1 MDLSVIIVS
10 YNVREYLK
18 NCLLSVWR
26 ASSDIDCEVF
36 VVDNNSTDDTCNM
49 VELEYPEVILI
60 RNIVNSGFSAA
71 NNKAITLAKGRF
83 TLLLNPD
90 TIVAEDTFSKCIR
103 FMDNHPGAGAMGV
116 RMVDGEGRYLPESK
130 RALPTIDTAFYKISG
145 LSSVFPKSRTFNKYY
160 LSHIDIYET
169 SVTEVISGAF
179 MLINSEVF
187 SKTGLMDEDFFMYG
201 EDIDL
206 SKRILQAG
214 YQNYYYPEVQI
225 THFKGK
231 STSRENYTDIIHFY
245 RAMRIYVRKNYKSRL
260 GLFCNCIISAIY
272 IRESVAILIRFLRKT
287 NVFN

>member
-18 NCLLSVWR
+18 NCLLSVRR

-36 VVDNNSTDDTCNM
+36 VVDNNSADDTCNM

-116 RMVDGEGRYLPESK
+116 RMVNGEGGTFLNQKEPFRQLIQHFIKYQDYPQS
-130 RALPTIDTAFYKISG
+130 
-145 LSSVFPKSRTFNKYY
+145 FPKSRTFNKYY

-260 GLFCNCIISAIY
+260 GLFCNCIIFSNIY
-272 IRESVAILIRFLRKT
+272 QGISCYSYQVSQE
-287 NVFN
+287 N

>member
-10 YNVREYLK
+10 YNVRAYLK
-18 NCLLSVWR
+18 NCLLSVRR
-26 ASSDIDCEVF
+26 ASSDIKCEIF
-36 VVDNNSTDDTCNM
+36 VVDNNSGDDTCNM

-60 RNIVNSGFSAA
+60 RNSENSGFSAA
-71 NNKAITLAKGRF
+71 NNKAIRLAKGRF

-90 TIVAEDTFSKCIR
+90 TIVAEDTFSKCIS
-103 FMDNHPGAGAMGV
+103 FMDNHNDAGAMGV
-116 RMVDGEGRYLPESK
+116 RMVDGEGRFLPESK
-130 RALPTIDTAFYKISG
+130 RALPTIDSAFYKISG
-145 LSSVFPKSRTFNKYY
+145 LSSVFPKSRIFNKYY

-179 MLINSEVF
+179 MLINSDVF
-187 SKTGLMDEDFFMYG
+187 SKTGLLDEDFFMYG

-206 SKRILQAG
+206 SKRILLAG

-245 RAMRIYVRKNYKSRL
+245 RAMRIYVRKDYKNRSGFLRS
-260 GLFCNCIISAIY
+260 GIISAIY

-287 NVFN
+287 KVFN